1 VIWNDDGL
9 EVFVTEHV
17 LLEVRHGER
26 LSAVT
31 QFGIDWDGP
40 TATVLHPA
48 VFQPLCDPRSDG
60 DVRAR
65 MAALEEELAARVAAL
80 SNRERVVMAV
90 ALWSR
95 DAWARV
101 RGVPLLCWYSLALDV
116 CVWVWWWWR

>member
-17 LLEVRHGER
+17 LLEVRHGVR

-31 QFGIDWDGP
+31 QFGVDWDGP
-40 TATVLHPA
+40 TATVLHAA
-48 VFQPLCDPRSDG
+48 VFQPLRDPRPDG
-60 DVRAR
+60 DLRIS
-65 MAALEEELAARVAAL
+65 MAEIEEDLAARVAAL
-80 SNRERVVMAV
+80 SNRERVAMAV

-95 DAWARV
+95 DAWVQV
-101 RGVPLLCWYSLALDV
+101 RGVSVLCWYSLALV